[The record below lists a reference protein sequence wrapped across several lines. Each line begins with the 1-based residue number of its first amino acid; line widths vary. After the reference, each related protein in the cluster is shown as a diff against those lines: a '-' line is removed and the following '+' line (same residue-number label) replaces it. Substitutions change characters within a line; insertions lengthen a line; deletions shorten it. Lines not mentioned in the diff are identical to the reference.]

1 MVSIVSVQQK
11 GYFYTSA
18 FPKRRPS
25 PTSPINTPS
34 CLAYVILAYC
44 TGLVGMYGMMLPP
57 SSLFKFHASW
67 VYQNQH
73 TKSEHRKDEL

>member
-25 PTSPINTPS
+25 PTNPINTPS
-34 CLAYVILAYC
+34 CLAHVILAYC

-57 SSLFKFHASW
+57 SSQVPRFLGISKPTHKVRA
-67 VYQNQH
+67 Q
-73 TKSEHRKDEL
+73 KR